1 MTTVLEEIKAD
12 FEAKNPDYKVKL
24 VSYGD
29 YNTLRDT
36 ITSAIAGGIA
46 PTAAQ
51 TYPDHISLYLEGE
64 ALQSLDKYI
73 NDPVNGMSKEE
84 QAQFIEGF
92 GQKEQYM
99 IQQEQDMECHL
110 INQQN

>member
-51 TYPDHISLYLEGE
+51 TIQIIYIISRRR
-64 ALQSLDKYI
+64 SI
-73 NDPVNGMSKEE
+73 T
-84 QAQFIEGF
+84 ITR
-92 GQKEQYM
+92 
-99 IQQEQDMECHL
+99 
-110 INQQN
+110 